1 MKVKEIRKKNR
12 EECLKLLAEK
22 AKRLH
27 DIRFA
32 GADSKSK
39 NTKEA
44 TGLRK
49 DIARIK
55 TILKEE
61 KRDEK

>member
-1 MKVKEIRKKNR
+1 MKIKEIRKKSEDER
-12 EECLKLLAEK
+12 AKLLAEK
-22 AKRLH
+22 KKRLN
-27 DIRFA
+27 DVRFSSVSGKA
-32 GADSKSK
+32 K

-44 TGLRK
+44 ANLKK

-61 KRDEK
+61 EENK